1 MNLAKVKNTGVEL
14 VLNGTPISGKDFNWD
29 INFNMSAN
37 ADKILDLAGDDDIPM
52 STTKKIWKVGK
63 SQYEFYMPTWV
74 GVDPANGDPLWKY
87 TAEDGTVGTTNDYTE
102 ADYDMQGCATPFA
115 FGGLSNTLSWK
126 GLSFSFMFC
135 YSLGG
140 KVYDSLYASIMH
152 GGNKTGVNLHVDA
165 LKAWTPENP
174 NTDVPKYV
182 NSNGDQ
188 SNSVSTRF
196 LYDAT
201 YIKLKNVN
209 LSYSLPKN
217 VTKHLGAISGVRVY
231 ANVDNLFTI
240 FKDKNYKGYDDI
252 DIFGIGGYDGSANYI
267 PIARAYTMGI
277 NITF

>member
-1 MNLAKVKNTGVEL
+1 M
-14 VLNGTPISGKDFNWD
+14 
-29 INFNMSAN
+29 
-37 ADKILDLAGDDDIPM
+37 
-52 STTKKIWKVGK
+52 
-63 SQYEFYMPTWV
+63 
-74 GVDPANGDPLWKY
+74 
-87 TAEDGTVGTTNDYTE
+87 
-102 ADYDMQGCATPFA
+102 
-115 FGGLSNTLSWK
+115 
-126 GLSFSFMFC
+126 
-135 YSLGG
+135 
-140 KVYDSLYASIMH
+140 
-152 GGNKTGVNLHVDA
+152 DA